1 MKKLLCLITAFCLL
15 AVLSGCGA
23 TYDLAV
29 ENHAWTFDNLIA
41 SDVMSVGGFCNPDL
55 ADQYPD
61 LMPMQMVLNPSAAN
75 PLQFEL
81 VVGDEDI
88 NRYAWAF
95 ELVEAG
101 EKSNVYA
108 VTDTGDGDGNDT
120 PVTYYAAVSTVD
132 LGDMHFY
139 TLVVEA
145 PVGIYTFTA
154 PMDN

>member
-1 MKKLLCLITAFCLL
+1 MKKLLCLLTVFCLL
-15 AVLSGCGA
+15 TALSGCGSK
-23 TYDLAV
+23 YDLSV
-29 ENHAWTFDNLIA
+29 ENHTWTFDNLMA
-41 SDVMSVGGFCNPDL
+41 SDMLSVGGFCNPDL
-55 ADQYPD
+55 AAEYPD
-61 LMPMQMVLNPSAAN
+61 LMPMQVVLNQSAAN

-120 PVTYYAAVSTVD
+120 PVTYYAAVSTVE
-132 LGDMHFY
+132 LGDRNFY

-145 PVGIYTFTA
+145 SVGTYSFTA
-154 PMDN
+154 PLSD